1 MVREE
6 PSSGIE
12 ETLTPF
18 KDEIGASERSELAI
32 DLVSADF
39 DCSFKDALVTD
50 AEKAVPALVRL
61 GSIKLTSK
69 PYVAA
74 DAEAARPCVSPALKS
89 ICSFILK
96 LRVCFSPVEV
106 TVWFTKPSSRGSAV
120 AVLLR
125 LLLSQR

>member
-18 KDEIGASERSELAI
+18 IDEIGAAERVIGNNLA
-32 DLVSADF
+32 SADF

-74 DAEAARPCVSPALKS
+74 DAETAGPA
-89 ICSFILK
+89 CH
-96 LRVCFSPVEV
+96 
-106 TVWFTKPSSRGSAV
+106 
-120 AVLLR
+120 
-125 LLLSQR
+125 QH